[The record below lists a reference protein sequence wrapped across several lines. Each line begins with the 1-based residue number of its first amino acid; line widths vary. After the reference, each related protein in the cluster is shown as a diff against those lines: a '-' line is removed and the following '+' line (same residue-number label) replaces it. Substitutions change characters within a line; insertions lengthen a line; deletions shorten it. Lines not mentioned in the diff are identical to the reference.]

1 MEMRCAG
8 PKRNELGPPFRSSAK
23 LFMTGA
29 AAIPMRGFVQFS
41 QVVALTEGGG
51 GDVHLVCVLPSIP
64 NREGMIHE

>member
-51 GDVHLVCVLPSIP
+51 GRALGVCSAFHTEPGGNDS
-64 NREGMIHE
+64 